1 MSRYA
6 EHPVMYETALAQ
18 GQGMRHMSD
27 DFLFTYLIEGSL
39 CLAFDELE
47 YELHSGQGAVVAS
60 HSRIT
65 LENRESQPALAV
77 HIHLS
82 TQEIEEYLFHNT
94 SVCTPSGD
102 DTRPVHIFEPHILL
116 HCLSDGIEAAIAQG
130 FRANRV
136 LTNLK
141 IQECIHILVTLCPEI
156 HYWFSAMCHA
166 RKIDLRTFM
175 ELNYKRNVPLER
187 FAEASGRSLSTFRRD
202 FQQVFGVQPG
212 KWLLVRR
219 LDEAYNRISHGERP
233 SDILVELGFES
244 FSHFTRTF
252 KERFGSLPSQV
263 LSRHKG

>member
-1 MSRYA
+1 MNRYA
-6 EHPVMYETALAQ
+6 EHPVMYETALLQ
-18 GQGMRHMSD
+18 GQGTRHMSN
-27 DFLFTYLIEGSL
+27 DFLFSYFVEGSTH
-39 CLAFDELE
+39 LAFGELE
-47 YELHSGQGAVVAS
+47 YELHAGQGILVAS
-60 HSRIT
+60 HSCIT
-65 LENRESQPALAV
+65 LENRELQPARAV

-82 TQEIEEYLFHNT
+82 EQEIEEYLFHNT

-102 DTRPVHIFEPHILL
+102 DTRPIHVFDPHILL
-116 HCLSDGIEAAIAQG
+116 HCFSEGIGAAITQG
-130 FRANRV
+130 VRVNRV
-136 LTNLK
+136 LTSLK
-141 IQECIHILVTLCPEI
+141 IQECIHILVTLRPEI
-156 HYWFSAMCHA
+156 HYWFSTMCHA

-202 FQQVFGVQPG
+202 FQQIFGIQPG

-219 LDEAYNRISHGERP
+219 LDEAYNRISRGERP

-263 LSRHKG
+263 LSKHKG